1 MSSLSIGLAIK
12 AIREAKKMT
21 GKELGQLV
29 GVEHYDISRIETGK
43 VRLDF
48 RMATKIAAALHVTLD
63 MIHQQSLKLEVH
75 LASKNTSLAEVTEA
89 KKQLKEVLKD
99 LSSAIPS
106 H

>member
-1 MSSLSIGLAIK
+1 MKSLSIGLAIK

-21 GKELGQLV
+21 GKELGELV
-29 GVEHYDISRIETGK
+29 DVKHYDISRIETGK

-48 RMATKIAAALHVTLD
+48 TTATKIAAALHVTLD
-63 MIHQQSLKLEVH
+63 MIHQQSLKLEVQ
-75 LASKNTSLAEVTEA
+75 LESKNTSLSEVTEA
-89 KKQLKEVLKD
+89 KKHLRQVLKD